1 MSKYN
6 KTSLLLILLMLFI
19 ATSGN
24 LFAQNKKDLEA
35 KKAALQKEISLTN
48 KLLNETKKNKEL
60 TIDELLKLK
69 SKINARVELISAINQ
84 EIKLVNKQISTN
96 QNGISSLQNELEKLK
111 QEYAK
116 MIYYAFKNKSTYNKI
131 MFVFSSNSFNQAYKR
146 LKYIQ
151 QYSEYRKKQGE
162 SIVKTQQELKSKITE
177 LEKDKQEKSALLSL
191 ENQEKQKLA
200 VEQTEQETT
209 VKKLQ
214 SKEQELLADLRKKQ
228 EAERKLQK
236 AIERIIEEEI
246 RKAREAAAKANK
258 DPKNT
263 ATSTTSF
270 PMTPEALKL
279 SNSFASNKG
288 SLPWPV
294 LEGVITDRFGQHP
307 HPVLSGIEVNN
318 NGIDI
323 STVKGAIARAIFDG
337 EVSSVAIIPG
347 GGKVVMIRH
356 GEYLS
361 VYSYFNDV
369 YVKKGDKITTKQH
382 LGTLVSEPDKAKTNV
397 HLEIWKGMT
406 KLNPEYWI
414 FRK

>member
-1 MSKYN
+1 MSKFN
-6 KTSLLLILLMLFI
+6 KTSLLLMLLMLFI
-19 ATSGN
+19 TTSSK
-24 LFAQNKKDLEA
+24 LFAQNKNELEA

-48 KLLNETKKNKEL
+48 KMLNETKKNKEL

-96 QNGISSLQNELEKLK
+96 QNGITSLQKELEKLK

-151 QYSEYRKKQGE
+151 QYSQYRKKQAE
-162 SIVKTQQELKSKITE
+162 SIVNTQQELKSKIAE

-214 SKEQELLADLRKKQ
+214 SKEQELRSDLNKKQ
-228 EAERKLQK
+228 DAERKLQK

-258 DPKNT
+258 PVKPGEPK
-263 ATSTTSF
+263 TSF

>member
-1 MSKYN
+1 MSKYS
-6 KTSLLLILLMLFI
+6 KTSYLFLVLMLFFT
-19 ATSGN
+19 ASQTS
-24 LFAQNKKDLEA
+24 FAQNKNELEE
-35 KKAALQKEISLTN
+35 KKKELQKEISLTN

-60 TIDELLKLK
+60 TLDEVLKLK
-69 SKINARVELISAINQ
+69 SKISLRVELISAIDQ
-84 EIKLVNKQISTN
+84 EIRFVNKQINRN
-96 QNGISSLQNELEKLK
+96 QEVILSLQKDLEKLK

-131 MFVFSSNSFNQAYKR
+131 MFVFSSSSFNQAYKR

-151 QYSEYRKKQGE
+151 QYSEYRKKQGAA
-162 SIVKTQQELKSKITE
+162 IVETQRELIAKIAE
-177 LEKDKQEKSALLSL
+177 LEKSKQEKSALLSL
-191 ENQEKQKLA
+191 EQQEKQKLA
-200 VEQTEQETT
+200 VEQAEQETN

-214 SKEQELLADLRKKQ
+214 SKEQELRLDLNKKQ

-258 DPKNT
+258 GS
-263 ATSTTSF
+263 STTTESKTSF

-294 LEGVITDRFGQHP
+294 AEGIITDRFGQHP
-307 HPVLSGIEVNN
+307 HPVLSGIIINN

-323 STVKGAIARAIFDG
+323 STTKGAIARAIFDG

-361 VYSYFNDV
+361 D
-369 YVKKGDKITTKQH
+369 
-382 LGTLVSEPDKAKTNV
+382 
-397 HLEIWKGMT
+397 
-406 KLNPEYWI
+406 
-414 FRK
+414 RKSVV

>member
-1 MSKYN
+1 MSKFN
-6 KTSLLLILLMLFI
+6 KIYVFLMMMMLVFS
-19 ATSGN
+19 ASETAV
-24 LFAQNKKDLEA
+24 AQNKNELEA
-35 KKAALQKEISLTN
+35 KKKELQKEISLTN

-60 TIDELLKLK
+60 TLDELLKLK
-69 SKINARVELISAINQ
+69 TKINLRVELISAIDN
-84 EIKLVNKQISTN
+84 EIRFVNKQISRN
-96 QNGISSLQNELEKLK
+96 QDVILSLQKDLEKLK

-131 MFVFSSNSFNQAYKR
+131 MFVFSSSSFNQAYKR

-162 SIVKTQQELKSKITE
+162 AIVKTQQELKSKIAE
-177 LEKDKQEKSALLSL
+177 LEAAKQEKSALLSL
-191 ENQEKQKLA
+191 EQQEKQKLA
-200 VEQTEQETT
+200 VEQSEQETN

-214 SKEQELLADLRKKQ
+214 SKEQELRSDLNKKQ

-258 DPKNT
+258 SN
-263 ATSTTSF
+263 TSTESKTSF

-294 LEGVITDRFGQHP
+294 VEGIITDRFGQHP
-307 HPVLSGIEVNN
+307 HPVLSGIIINN

-323 STVKGAIARAIFDG
+323 STTKGAIARAIFDG

-361 VYSYFNDV
+361 VYSYLSEV
-369 YVKKGDKITTKQH
+369 YVNKGDKISTKQH
-382 LGTLVSEPDKAKTNV
+382 LGTLISEPDKAKTNI

>member
-1 MSKYN
+1 MSKFN
-6 KTSLLLILLMLFI
+6 KYLPVFVVLMLLGI
-19 ATSGN
+19 TSSTS
-24 LFAQNKKDLEA
+24 FAQNKKDLET
-35 KKAALQKEISLTN
+35 KKKELQKEISLTN
-48 KLLNETKKNKEL
+48 KLLNETKKNKEITL
-60 TIDELLKLK
+60 DELVKLK
-69 SKINARVELISAINQ
+69 SKINARQELISAIHQ
-84 EIKLVNKQISTN
+84 SIKLVNKQISETQ
-96 QNGISSLQNELEKLK
+96 QNITSLQNELEKLK

-116 MIYYAFKNKSTYNKI
+116 MIYYAYKNRSNFDKV
-131 MFVFSSNSFNQAYKR
+131 MFIFSSENFNQAYKR

-151 QYSEYRKKQGE
+151 QYSEFRKKQAE
-162 SIVKTQQELKSKITE
+162 SIVKTQQELKEKIAQ
-177 LEKDKQEKSALLSL
+177 LEIDKQEKSALLSL
-191 ENQEKQKLA
+191 EEQEKQKLA
-200 VEQTEQETT
+200 IEKAEQETT
-209 VKKLQ
+209 VQKLQ
-214 SKEQELLADLRKKQ
+214 SKEQELKSDLRKKE
-228 EAERKLQK
+228 EAARKLQK
-236 AIERIIEEEI
+236 AIEKIIEEEI

-258 DPKNT
+258 DPKSNT
-263 ATSTTSF
+263 SKTSF

-294 LEGVITDRFGQHP
+294 MEGIITDRFGQHP
-307 HPVLSGIEVNN
+307 HPVLAGIEVNN

-323 STVKGAIARAIFDG
+323 STVKGAIARAIFEG

-361 VYSYFNDV
+361 VYSYLSDV
-369 YVKKGDKITTKQH
+369 YVKKGDKVTTKQH
-382 LGTLVSEPDKAKTNV
+382 LGTLVSEPDKAKTTV